1 MQTLIL
7 ERKQSVS
14 TAVVVVV
21 LGLLTAL
28 GPLSI
33 DMYLPAFPDIASNL
47 HSEISKVTLS
57 LSVFFAGISAGQ
69 LIYGPLLERFGRKR
83 PLYAGLII
91 YILAA
96 AACAFSTSV
105 CLLITARLFQAL
117 GGCVGMVATRAI
129 VRDLFPVEKNAQI
142 FSMMMLVTSVSPLIA
157 PTAGGYIA
165 ATFGW
170 RYIFAVVIILA
181 LIVLAGIY
189 YLLPESHEPD
199 PQVSLKPGFILKSF
213 GEVLRNRQFLFYT
226 LAGSLCSIGIF
237 GYIASAPSVFL
248 NHFHMEQ
255 KQFGWIIGSISM
267 GIVLASQLNNLA
279 LKRFKM
285 HNIALTA
292 AAIQVGIGLIFI
304 IACFSG
310 LNNMAVTIGFIAAL
324 LACLGFISP
333 NTSSLA
339 MAPMDKDAGDA
350 SALMGSMQM
359 MVGAGSSALISALSE
374 KSILTMAVV
383 MTTGGLLVLALLL
396 FLSGRRFLQAKG

>member
-1 MQTLIL
+1 MEAMII
-7 ERKQSVS
+7 EKKQSVS
-14 TAVVVVV
+14 TAVVIVV

-33 DMYLPAFPDIASNL
+33 DMYLPAFPDIAGSL
-47 HSEISKVTLS
+47 HSDLSKVTLS
-57 LSVFFAGISAGQ
+57 LSVFFIGISLGQ

-105 CLLITARLFQAL
+105 DMLITARLFQAL
-117 GGCVGMVATRAI
+117 GGCVGMVATRAM
-129 VRDLFPVEKNAQI
+129 VRDLFPIEKIPQV

-165 ATFGW
+165 ATLGW

-181 LIVLAGIY
+181 LIVLAGIH

-199 PQVSLKPGFILKSF
+199 PSVSLKPGYILKSF
-213 GEVLRNRQFLFYT
+213 GAVLGNRQFLLYT

-285 HNIALTA
+285 HNVALTA
-292 AAIQVGIGLIFI
+292 TAIQVGIGLIFM
-304 IACFSG
+304 IASFSG
-310 LNNMAVTIGFIAAL
+310 LNNIVVTIGFIFAL
-324 LACLGFISP
+324 LACIGFISP

-359 MVGAGSSALISALSE
+359 LVGAGSSALISALSE
-374 KSILTMAVV
+374 KSVLTMATV
-383 MTTGGLLVLALLL
+383 MTAGGVLVLLLLV
-396 FLSGRRFLQAKG
+396 SGRRFLQAKA